1 MAFNQVLIICNGDPP
16 GTELLLQHWNS
27 ADFQIAADGGA
38 NFLKVH
44 RLKPKIIIGDLD
56 SLDDEARKGVS
67 PDSIVQIEEQQTNDA
82 DKAIRYSLEKGATT
96 VHLLGASG
104 KRLDQ
109 FLANLEVM
117 YKYSSRLKIILWTET
132 ERMEFISG
140 HWEEPLT
147 KGSVLSLLPL
157 FGAARGVTTSG
168 LAYPLR
174 GESLEPGQIPSGVS
188 NAVEDSPVMIDIE
201 EGKLLLVLT
210 HQAS

>member
-1 MAFNQVLIICNGDPP
+1 M
-16 GTELLLQHWNS
+16 
-27 ADFQIAADGGA
+27 
-38 NFLKVH
+38 
-44 RLKPKIIIGDLD
+44 
-56 SLDDEARKGVS
+56 
-67 PDSIVQIEEQQTNDA
+67 
-82 DKAIRYSLEKGATT
+82 
-96 VHLLGASG
+96 LGASG

-157 FGAARGVTTSG
+157 FGAARGVKTYG
-168 LAYPLR
+168 LVYPLR